1 MVRRLP
7 LVLAFALA
15 AVPAQAEDF
24 TGFYAG
30 VNAGYGRG
38 HEESK
43 GTIPGFSSGTNP
55 GEGSTTAA
63 LPPSAS
69 AAAAMLRRPG
79 RNSTTR

>member
-15 AVPAQAEDF
+15 AIPAQAEDF

-30 VNAGYGRG
+30 VTAGYGRG

-43 GTIPGFSSGTNP
+43 GTVPGLSSGTNP
-55 GEGSTTAA
+55 GAGNTTI

-69 AAAAMLRRPG
+69 AAAATLRHPDRNTVG
-79 RNSTTR
+79 R

>member
-15 AVPAQAEDF
+15 AIPAQAEDF

-43 GTIPGFSSGTNP
+43 ETIPGLSSGTNP
-55 GEGSTTAA
+55 GAGSATT

-69 AAAAMLRRPG
+69 AAAATLRRPD
-79 RNSTTR
+79 RNTTTR